1 VVTAPYGSW
10 ASPISI
16 DDLTAGAKL
25 ISAPRI
31 DGDQIYWLET
41 RPDQGGRTSIRRREL
56 GGDEPIELTA
66 APAYVRTRVHEYGG
80 GEYDVRDGVVVYSEF
95 GDGRLYRMDH
105 DGDPQPLTPQASFR
119 YADLRV
125 HPERGL
131 VLAVREDHS
140 QCGEPLNTIVALELD
155 GPNESGGTVLCNGA
169 DFYSTP
175 ELSDNGQLAWT
186 EWNHPNMPWDSTM
199 IMVGRFDG
207 AAVVDAVPAAGG
219 PGESAVQPRWL
230 SGDQLIFVS
239 DRTGWWN
246 LYLRRDRIDRPLCPM
261 DAEFSGPQWSL
272 GLSPYAVLD
281 DDHLLCSMTRTGM
294 PSIAMLTISN
304 GTLVPVTEPAVGSL
318 SVATGPGVGAAV
330 LGYPNRP
337 PTLAI
342 FDVDQQTWCDV
353 VAASPTVLEPDSVS
367 CAQAV
372 SWYGDQGEVHGWFY
386 PPTNLEYEA
395 PAGDLPPLL
404 TLSHGGPTGTA
415 VPYFQIGHQFWTSR
429 GFAIL
434 DLNYG
439 GSAGFGRAY
448 RDRLIGQWGVADVRD
463 CADGAQAMAEQGLAD
478 PARLIAKGASA
489 GGYTTLRALT
499 STQVFSAGISLFGVA
514 DLEALAIETH
524 KFESH
529 YLDRLVG
536 PYPEARNVYRERSP
550 IDHADE
556 LSAPILLLQGL
567 DDRVVPPDQ
576 AEAMANAARRKG
588 LPVTLIMFEG
598 EGHGFRSAGTIRV
611 STQAQIYFLS
621 QIFGIEPA
629 DAVPP
634 IKIENFLGGDR

>member
-1 VVTAPYGSW
+1 M
-10 ASPISI
+10 
-16 DDLTAGAKL
+16 TAGAKL
-25 ISAPRI
+25 ISGPRI

-41 RPDQGGRTSIRRREL
+41 RPDQSGRTSICRLGL
-56 GGDEPIELTA
+56 GGHEPVELTA

-80 GEYDVRDGVVVYSEF
+80 GEYDVRDGVIVYSEF
-95 GDGRLYRMDH
+95 RDGRLYRMDH
-105 DGDPQPLTPQASFR
+105 DGDPQPLTPSGAFR

-125 HPERGL
+125 HPEHGL

-140 QCGEPLNTIVALELD
+140 TSGEPVNTIVALELD
-155 GPNESGGTVLCNGA
+155 GHNESGGTVLCHGA

-175 ELSDNGQLAWT
+175 ELSEDGQLAWT
-186 EWNHPNMPWDSTM
+186 EWNHPNMPWDSTV

-207 AAVVDAVPAAGG
+207 AALVGARPVAGG
-219 PGESAVQPRWL
+219 AGESAVQPRWL
-230 SGDQLIFVS
+230 SRDQLIFVS

-246 LYLRRDRIDRPLCPM
+246 LYLRREGFDRPLCPM
-261 DAEFSGPQWSL
+261 DAEFSSPQWSL
-272 GLSPYAVLD
+272 GLSPYAVFD
-281 DDHLLCSMTRTGM
+281 DDHLLCTITRNGM

-304 GTLVPVTEPAVGSL
+304 GTLAPVTAPAVGSL
-318 SVATGPGVGAAV
+318 SVVTGPGVGAAV

-337 PTLAI
+337 TSLAI
-342 FDVDQQTWCDV
+342 FDVEQQTWRDV
-353 VAASPTVLEPDSVS
+353 VAAGPTVLEPDSVS
-367 CAQAV
+367 CAEPV
-372 SWYGDQGEVHGWFY
+372 SWSGDQGEVHGWFY
-386 PPTNLEYEA
+386 PPTSLEYEA
-395 PAGDLPPLL
+395 PADYLPPLI
-404 TLSHGGPTGTA
+404 TVSHGGPTGTA
-415 VPYFQIGHQFWTSR
+415 LPYFQIGHQFWTSR

-434 DLNYG
+434 DINYG
-439 GSAGFGRAY
+439 GSAGYGRAY
-448 RDRLIGQWGVADVRD
+448 RDRLLGKWGIADVRD
-463 CADGAQAMAEQGLAD
+463 CADGALAMAEQGLAD

-489 GGYTTLRALT
+489 GGYTILRALT
-499 STQVFSAGISLFGVA
+499 ATQVFSAGISLFGIA

-536 PYPEARNVYRERSP
+536 PYPEARDVYRERSP

-576 AEAMANAARRKG
+576 AEAMANAAGLKG
-588 LPVTLIMFEG
+588 LPVALMMFEG
-598 EGHGFRSAGTIRV
+598 EGHGFRGAETIRV

-629 DAVPP
+629 DRVPP
-634 IKIENFLGGDR
+634 IKIENFPGGGR